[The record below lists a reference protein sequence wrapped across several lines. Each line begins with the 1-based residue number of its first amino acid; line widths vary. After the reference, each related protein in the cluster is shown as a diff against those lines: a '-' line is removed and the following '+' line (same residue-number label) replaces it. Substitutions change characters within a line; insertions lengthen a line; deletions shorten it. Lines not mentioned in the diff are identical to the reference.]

1 MAVAGGQE
9 AAVLADLARLPEELQ
24 RCTEATAALAL
35 ARCVDS
41 GVTVATC
48 VRELLATMAALR
60 ARAKAMQQADGSG
73 PASSS
78 AKTDERS
85 SPVADLTARI
95 SAARRRSAAS

>member
-9 AAVLADLARLPEELQ
+9 AAVLADLAALPEELR
-24 RCTEATAALAL
+24 RCTEASAAIAL
-35 ARCVDS
+35 ARCIDS

-48 VRELLATMAALR
+48 VRELIATMAALR
-60 ARAKAMQQADGSG
+60 ARAKAQQLADGTL
-73 PASSS
+73 PVSS
-78 AKTDERS
+78 TTERRE

>member
-1 MAVAGGQE
+1 MALAGGQE
-9 AAVLADLARLPEELQ
+9 AAVLADLARLPPELQ

-60 ARAKAMQQADGSG
+60 ARAKAMQQADGNG

-78 AKTDERS
+78 AKDERS